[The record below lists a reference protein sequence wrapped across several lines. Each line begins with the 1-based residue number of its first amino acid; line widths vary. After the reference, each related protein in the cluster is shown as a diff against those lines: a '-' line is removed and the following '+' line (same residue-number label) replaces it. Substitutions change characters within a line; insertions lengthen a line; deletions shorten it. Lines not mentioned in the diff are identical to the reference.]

1 MRKSYFILLSV
12 IIVFVISQT
21 TIAQW
26 INLEDQ
32 TADRLKLSSIQK
44 FDGEEKDIAI
54 GDLNRDGWMDIVVV
68 RKNPFSNQGPRADLL
83 LLNDRGKLVD
93 STLHYAP
100 EFISNPSDA
109 RDVLIIDID
118 GDNWDDVIVCNT
130 FAQQP
135 ILYHNLGND
144 ESGEW
149 LGLQDETASRFPL
162 LTINPLQF
170 CAVWGGDITGNG
182 APDIYFSN
190 YNPSGLCFD
199 VLLIN
204 DGTGNF
210 TDETISRLGTLRNS
224 AFGTSVE
231 IHDAD
236 NDGDNDIVKISTLF
250 DVPPWNA
257 IGVFILFNEG
267 TGTFSNWQK
276 IFGNSPY
283 MFTIGDLTNDLKKDV
298 YTVDDQQD
306 YVNIATNLWP
316 DSLID
321 FNTSTLSNSPRT
333 TGFGGNVKMADV
345 DNDGDLD
352 VGVASVDVDFPPC
365 ETGGLRKFT
374 LLRNQDIASGTLM
387 DPWGTTSNPWN
398 LSSYDFAFLDIN
410 RDGNMDI
417 FLGLCT
423 SYAIF
428 MQDPIDPPT
437 NLSATEGDALVNLDW
452 SPNPESDISLYVV
465 YRNTTNDNLT
475 ADSIAAVIHPDTVY
489 LDVNV
494 INDTTYF
501 YWITARSN
509 NGDESYFSLP
519 DSATPSSP
527 IPVELIG
534 FAATSSGNIVEL
546 EWQTATETNNYGFE
560 IERTSPL
567 LPPHKQGDTEGS
579 GDWEMIGFI
588 PGHGTTTEPYKYSF
602 KDEVISQGSFQY
614 RLKQI
619 DYNGSFTYSDEVNID
634 MTLPLEFKLFQNF
647 PNPFNPGTVISWQL
661 ALPNFVTLKIYD
673 VLGSKV
679 ATLINTELQAGNYK
693 IEFDGAE
700 FPSGIYFYQL
710 NADNFSDVKKMILT
724 K

>member
-12 IIVFVISQT
+12 IIIFLMSQSA
-21 TIAQW
+21 IAQW

-32 TADRLKLSSIQK
+32 TSARLTLSSIQK

-144 ESGEW
+144 VNGEW

-170 CAVWGGDITGNG
+170 CAVWGGDVTGNG

-210 TDETISRLGTLRNS
+210 TDETLSRLGTLRNS

-231 IHDAD
+231 IYDVD

-333 TGFGGNVKMADV
+333 TGFGGNVKMVDV

-352 VGVASVDVDFPPC
+352 VGIASVDVDFPPC
-365 ETGGLRKFT
+365 ESGGLRKFT

-437 NLSATEGDALVNLDW
+437 NLSATEGDSLVNLNW

-475 ADSIAAVIHPDTVY
+475 ADSIAAVIHPDTIY

-501 YWITARSN
+501 YWITAKDN
-509 NGDESYFSLP
+509 IGDESYFSLP
-519 DSATPSSP
+519 DSATPSSQ

-534 FAATSSGNIVEL
+534 FTGTSNGNIVKL

-560 IERTSPL
+560 IERTSSPL
-567 LPPHKQGDTEGS
+567 PSNEGGDTEGG
-579 GDWEMIGFI
+579 GDWRIIGFI
-588 PGHGTTTEPYKYSF
+588 PGHGTTTEPYNYSF
-602 KDEVISQGSFQY
+602 KDEVISQGAFQY

-619 DYNGSFTYSDEVNID
+619 DYNGSFTFSDEVNID
-634 MTLPLEFKLFQNF
+634 ITLPLEFKLFQNY
-647 PNPFNPGTVISWQL
+647 PNPFNPGTLISWQL

-673 VLGSKV
+673 VLGSEV
-679 ATLINTELQAGNYK
+679 ATLISKELQAGNYK

>member
-118 GDNWDDVIVCNT
+118 GDNWDDVIFCNT

-162 LTINPLQF
+162 ITVNPLQF

-210 TDETISRLGTLRNS
+210 TDETINRLGTLRNS

-333 TGFGGNVKMADV
+333 TGFGGNVKMVDV

-365 ETGGLRKFT
+365 ETGGLRKFA
-374 LLRNQDIASGTLM
+374 LLRNQDFASGTLM

-398 LSSYDFAFLDIN
+398 LSSYDFAFLEIN

-679 ATLINTELQAGNYK
+679 ATLINTDLQAGNYK

-700 FPSGIYFYQL
+700 FTSGIYFYQL

>member
-12 IIVFVISQT
+12 IIVFLMSQS

-118 GDNWDDVIVCNT
+118 DDNWDDVIVCNT

-144 ESGEW
+144 VNGEW

-162 LTINPLQF
+162 ITVNPLQF

-210 TDETISRLGTLRNS
+210 TDETINRLGTLRNS

-231 IHDAD
+231 IHDVD

-333 TGFGGNVKMADV
+333 TGFGGNVKMVDV

-567 LPPHKQGDTEGS
+567 LPPHQQGDTEGS
-579 GDWEMIGFI
+579 VDWEMIGFI
-588 PGHGTTTEPYKYSF
+588 PGHGTTTDPYNYSF

-634 MTLPLEFKLFQNF
+634 ITLPLEFKLFQNY
-647 PNPFNPGTVISWQL
+647 PNPFNPGTVISWQM
-661 ALPNFVTLKIYD
+661 ALPNFVILMIYD

-679 ATLINTELQAGNYK
+679 ATLINKKLPAGNYK

>member
-1 MRKSYFILLSV
+1 MCKSYFILLSV
-12 IIVFVISQT
+12 IIVFLMSQS

-162 LTINPLQF
+162 ITVNPLQF

-210 TDETISRLGTLRNS
+210 TDETINRLGTLRNS

-231 IHDAD
+231 IHDVD

-333 TGFGGNVKMADV
+333 TGFGGNVKMVDI

-567 LPPHKQGDTEGS
+567 LPPHQQGDTEGS
-579 GDWEMIGFI
+579 VDWEMIGFI
-588 PGHGTTTEPYKYSF
+588 PGHGTTTDPYNYSF

-634 MTLPLEFKLFQNF
+634 ITLPLEFKLFQNY
-647 PNPFNPGTVISWQL
+647 PNPFNPGTVISWQM
-661 ALPNFVTLKIYD
+661 ALPNFVILKIYD

-679 ATLINTELQAGNYK
+679 ATLINKKLPAGNYK